1 MPCKSKVCKSKS
13 TKVFW
18 QCRHVV
24 CTCTL
29 SVQIG
34 IQHSL
39 FMSLTSR
46 LFVCLLSFL
55 FSFDCSVLTVYRRC
69 CECTVSAVAAVT
81 AVPMIILICFSI
93 QLSISFARTFAI
105 ASVRHM
111 ARWLVGRCL
120 LASQVACY
128 VYYVHT
134 ALHTPCFVFHV
145 RFWHSH
151 VCDHDRVSYN
161 SGEHT
166 VTDVA
171 ATTTAQ
177 TIKPQTLPMV
187 HTQHHR
193 QQQHGECVAVQHWPK
208 HALDINSMAP
218 LFHRIS
224 SCL

>member
-1 MPCKSKVCKSKS
+1 
-13 TKVFW
+13 
-18 QCRHVV
+18 
-24 CTCTL
+24 
-29 SVQIG
+29 
-34 IQHSL
+34 
-39 FMSLTSR
+39 MSLTSR

-69 CECTVSAVAAVT
+69 CECTVSAIAAVT

-177 TIKPQTLPMV
+177 TIKPQTLYNGT
-187 HTQHHR
+187 HT
-193 QQQHGECVAVQHWPK
+193 A
-208 HALDINSMAP
+208 
-218 LFHRIS
+218 S
-224 SCL
+224 SAAAARRMCGGSTLAKTRTVYKFDGPTFPQNQFMFVIWRNWVVSSETVTKY